1 MRDIIQELNKASLAS
16 ATGISYSRLR
26 KYASGI
32 VEQLSQEE
40 MQKIAEY
47 LKRSA
52 EIFEQ
57 ERLKCEK
64 NGNQL
69 LV

>member
-32 VEQLSQEE
+32 VE
-40 MQKIAEY
+40 
-47 LKRSA
+47 
-52 EIFEQ
+52 
-57 ERLKCEK
+57 
-64 NGNQL
+64 
-69 LV
+69 